1 MKKDH
6 KKRTVFAPQSA
17 LDASAQEPANRVISV
32 ELAEDEDVQ
41 WIWMSLPE
49 GTAYV
54 SGYNIIKKKS

>member
-6 KKRTVFAPQSA
+6 QKRTILAPQSA
-17 LDASAQEPANRVISV
+17 LNPSAQEPANRVISV

-41 WIWMSLPE
+41 WIWTSLPD

-54 SGYNIIKKKS
+54 SGYNIIKTNS